1 MNPSYN
7 NGNGSNVGGQTG
19 QPGGIFSRNEST
31 GGTTGASGAAGVPGA
46 KPGVIASGPDPADM
60 PDEKPAGLSLGS
72 NRHLFRR
79 PRAQAPRNFVMNVGG
94 GAGAGMGAGRKS
106 GGPKKGLIIG
116 GLAVVVILIMALVVG
131 MMLSQNRNGNNNG
144 SGGSQNNT
152 IVEPSDSTNTEETE
166 EPEEIYTGVNEDFY
180 RYANYI
186 LNGTNESK
194 TLPSYN
200 ENKEYAVM
208 TAVESR
214 NNKYFQIADNLWSTF
229 YNRISKDSTKFVE
242 GSKLYE
248 LVGNQNLLMDFFTKY
263 TGSKDWT
270 EDEMWVS
277 YRKNGLDSTIQ
288 TVRADYEKI
297 AKTSYEAGANWAKLK
312 ADWNVAALKLYDAY
326 DAKGCVK
333 ENDFDQEC
341 INNNLDNFA
350 RVIVDFKEADSQL
363 ENLNVDIN
371 VLLETL
377 IKNCFDIKGN
387 LDETEK

>member
-1 MNPSYN
+1 MNPSYES
-7 NGNGSNVGGQTG
+7 GGLGTPGVKPGMITSLPEQPAPDSPRPMKLGGGGSGPNKKLV
-19 QPGGIFSRNEST
+19 IF
-31 GGTTGASGAAGVPGA
+31 AVLIVVILVAVIAGV
-46 KPGVIASGPDPADM
+46 M
-60 PDEKPAGLSLGS
+60 
-72 NRHLFRR
+72 
-79 PRAQAPRNFVMNVGG
+79 MMGG
-94 GAGAGMGAGRKS
+94 KS
-106 GGPKKGLIIG
+106 GGNDNN
-116 GLAVVVILIMALVVG
+116 
-131 MMLSQNRNGNNNG
+131 SQYTPQ
-144 SGGSQNNT
+144 S
-152 IVEPSDSTNTEETE
+152 TEEEEEE
-166 EPEEIYTGVNEDFY
+166 EPTSDYTGKNEDFY

-214 NNKYFQIADNLWSTF
+214 NNEYFQIADNLWSTF

-248 LVGNQNLLMDFFTKY
+248 LVRNQNLLMDFFTKY

-270 EDEMWVS
+270 EDEMWAS

-312 ADWNVAALKLYDAY
+312 ADWNVASLKLYDAY